1 MRKPTVLMVL
11 SLSLTAACMSEASW
25 PHRDRSGLPLSTW
38 EVHAQEQQRVCR
50 ELRHAALVAYD
61 SLSDRQLTHLAGCG
75 DRIGLSGLRAARSA
89 TVSGPPE
96 PPVVTGRPPQAAV
109 PSMPNADTLR

>member
-25 PHRDRSGLPLSTW
+25 SHRDRSGMPLSTW

-61 SLSDRQLTHLAGCG
+61 SLSERQLTHLVGCG
-75 DRIGLSGLRAARSA
+75 DRVGMLHFRADPFVTASMPEA
-89 TVSGPPE
+89 PVS
-96 PPVVTGRPPQAAV
+96 TGRPPQAPV
-109 PSMPNADTLR
+109 PSVPNADTLR